1 MELTDAVFNRVC
13 DLMNAKKTDEN
24 HMMGFSLEFCV
35 ANVEYLLTFGLP
47 DELVVFW
54 QAKPLS
60 TPDTQF
66 LFKCNGVEIDPRSTT
81 DRYMLCFT
89 DEHDGKRIPR
99 MLIAGGTTGD
109 TQFRFYSIPGN
120 RSIEEFQFLEQ
131 L

>member
-1 MELTDAVFNRVC
+1 MELTDAAFNRVC
-13 DLMNAKKTDEN
+13 ELMNAKKTDEN
-24 HMMGFSLEFCV
+24 HMMGFSLEFCI

-54 QAKPLS
+54 PAKPPS
-60 TPDTQF
+60 KPDTQF
-66 LFKCNGVEIDPRSTT
+66 LFKCNGVEIDPGSTT

-89 DEHDGKRIPR
+89 DERDGKRITR
-99 MLIAGGTTGD
+99 MLIAGGTTGA

-120 RSIEEFQFLEQ
+120 ESNEEFQFPQQ